1 MFSFRER
8 KKGRKEKRFAIIKN
22 SSYKTW
28 IFNKIS
34 YQILKFVS
42 LKALIYIVILARY
55 IHDRSRA
62 LGWKIYSARVI
73 KMPRSSIERENT
85 VSVERIQIYNR

>member
-1 MFSFRER
+1 MYLSRRNVYIFINFSLNSDLLRHSYPILKATFIKCFLFE
-8 KKGRKEKRFAIIKN
+8 KERKEKRFAIIKN

-42 LKALIYIVILARY
+42 LKALIYIVILARC

-62 LGWKIYSARVI
+62 LG
-73 KMPRSSIERENT
+73 
-85 VSVERIQIYNR
+85 